1 MPKKTPVIDA
11 VQAEDIQGD
20 CDKKVLTLLKRGESV
35 DEIND
40 QGLNPLMAAASS
52 GDLKTAQVLLTRG
65 ARPDQANS
73 LSAGKCPIVCVA
85 EKKKFDMVKLLL
97 RNKAQPFP
105 ALLYTAKTNDTEL
118 ISKLVRECRIS
129 AYSTSFDGNTIKN
142 LLSISRQSPVYKLLT
157 ALEMEEDDRKR
168 TFDNAK
174 KILMGF
180 KCWARVA
187 LITVF
192 KGPSQAGPFI
202 HAGTGCAQDAGK
214 TSIIRGDALLA
225 VNYSKKL
232 KSLKIFGARSLRS
245 SAWTPVETQA
255 LEEHLSG
262 RGVDA
267 ERL

>member
-11 VQAEDIQGD
+11 VQAEDIF
-20 CDKKVLTLLKRGESV
+20 DKKVLTLLKRGESV

-65 ARPDQANS
+65 ARPDQAN
-73 LSAGKCPIVCVA
+73 SAGKCPIVCVA

-157 ALEMEEDDRKR
+157 ALEMEEDERKR

-174 KILMGF
+174 KILMGSSVGPGLPSLR
-180 KCWARVA
+180 CS
-187 LITVF
+187 
-192 KGPSQAGPFI
+192 KGPARLGPLSMR
-202 HAGTGCAQDAGK
+202 AQGVHKMLGK
-214 TSIIRGDALLA
+214 R
-225 VNYSKKL
+225 
-232 KSLKIFGARSLRS
+232 
-245 SAWTPVETQA
+245 Q
-255 LEEHLSG
+255 
-262 RGVDA
+262 
-267 ERL
+267 